1 MKTFHCIKQQ
11 QRQQQ
16 QENFAG
22 CPPIHDKILC
32 WPPTRRNSLAILPC
46 FNEYNGVFYNSEGTI
61 WVKSSQ
67 YDEMTTTFC
76 CFIILRCENSEKK
89 LSKNENM
96 SLKGAEIFGILIV
109 FQIEFSSTLFSVKK
123 IRQISFSFKC
133 TRNCCISW
141 LNGTLKTDK
150 KLSLTRLFI
159 SQFFMHSTSLKS
171 EARNFK
177 TELECAQKRKKLAAP
192 ELIQF
197 SASQF
202 STTFVVL

>member
-67 YDEMTTTFC
+67 HDEMTTTFC

-133 TRNCCISW
+133 TRNCCIH
-141 LNGTLKTDK
+141 GKTARWRLTKVKSD
-150 KLSLTRLFI
+150 SLFYFAIFYAFNFTQI
-159 SQFFMHSTSLKS
+159 WST
-171 EARNFK
+171 
-177 TELECAQKRKKLAAP
+177 
-192 ELIQF
+192 
-197 SASQF
+197 
-202 STTFVVL
+202 